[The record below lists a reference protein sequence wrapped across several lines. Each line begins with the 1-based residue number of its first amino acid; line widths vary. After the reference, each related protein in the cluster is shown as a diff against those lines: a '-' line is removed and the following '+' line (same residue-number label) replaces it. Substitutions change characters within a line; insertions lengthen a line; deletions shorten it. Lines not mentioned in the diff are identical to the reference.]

1 MSSRIIPG
9 PDVSHVLRLA
19 ILLSLAPFQDFGQEK
34 AWRWPYSK
42 AGSAIAQLISAQP
55 ENSHLNTS
63 ACLNNISENLL

>member
-42 AGSAIAQLISAQP
+42 AGSAIA
-55 ENSHLNTS
+55 
-63 ACLNNISENLL
+63 